1 MVSRLGISRRRYA
14 FKSTRKRFLVLLLV
28 CVTLFLAGGSL
39 FAYIQF
45 NATYHHYFALAQTGM
60 QHLRSGAQLLE
71 SLQSHPFEPRTVA
84 RAQQEFVDALSET
97 QAIKQGVANYAGFAG
112 IIPVLGPRLEAT
124 IHLSALAVDVSQA
137 GISVCALLSILLAH
151 YHNPMNAVN
160 GSPLTQTDFKVLAG
174 DVQEISAALSRA
186 IDEAVQIRPEDVSFD
201 ARLPG
206 LLSDFQAKIPEIRI
220 ALADVNQ
227 LLPVLPA
234 MLGIGG
240 SPANYLIEILDSTEI
255 RPGGGFIGNY
265 GILTVKGGQP
275 LSPHITDIDL
285 FDTPFKRSGRWIP
298 YPASYRWFSRYLSP
312 YSWSL
317 HDSNLDADFPT
328 AARAGEYT
336 YQREGGSIQWQGVI
350 AMTPAVIQRALLI
363 TGPIYIPEYHETV
376 TAQNLIARIHYHQL
390 GNAGEGP
397 DYTPSPDGHS
407 SLRKRFTEL
416 LAEHFMALVQ
426 HLPSNAVAK
435 FMQVL
440 VSSLQTKDIEV
451 YFNANGAEKM
461 LQLFHLSGTIQSP
474 PGDHLFI
481 VDTNVASNKANDLIV
496 NTVHDQVSIDERGN
510 AVHSTSISYAWTLV
524 GQNYGNPLY
533 EDYVRLYTPPGSVL
547 LKQAGWQPYGV
558 GADFG
563 SRMWAGYF
571 SLAQGQTHTI
581 TLVWIS
587 YGAAKKTANSG
598 HYRYLVQRQA
608 GIQRT
613 LELQIAPPAC
623 AVLRGE
629 SGGLAPG
636 KAHTFTMATLVEPEI
651 QDIDVGLS
659 YAC

>member
-1 MVSRLGISRRRYA
+1 MVSSLDTCRKTPVLKRKPRR
-14 FKSTRKRFLVLLLV
+14 FFVLLFV
-28 CVTLFLAGGSL
+28 CVILFLAGGSL
-39 FAYIQF
+39 FAYIQLD
-45 NATYHHYFALAQTGM
+45 ATYHHYSALAQTGT
-60 QHLRSGAQLLE
+60 QHLSSGLQLLE
-71 SLQSHPFEPRTVA
+71 SLRSHPFEPGTVA
-84 RAQQEFVDALSET
+84 RAQQEFANALRET
-97 QAIKQGVANYAGFAG
+97 QAIKQGVANYAGIAS
-112 IIPVLGPRLEAT
+112 IVPVLGSRLEAA
-124 IHLSALAVDVSQA
+124 IHLSALAVDASQA
-137 GISVCALLSILLAH
+137 GMSACALLGVLLAH
-151 YHNPMNAVN
+151 YHNPMNGVSS
-160 GSPLTQTDFKVLAG
+160 SPLTLADFKIIAG
-174 DVQEISAALSRA
+174 DVQEISAALSGA
-186 IDEAVQIRPEDVSFD
+186 IDEAMHIQPEDVSFD

-206 LLSDFQAKIPEIRI
+206 LLSAFQAKIPEVRI

-285 FDTPFKRSGRWIP
+285 FDTPFKKSGRSIP
-298 YPASYRWFSRYLSP
+298 YPVSYRWFSRYLSH

-328 AARAGEYT
+328 AAQAGEYT
-336 YQREGGSIQWQGVI
+336 YQREGGSIQWQGVL

-363 TGPIYIPEYHETV
+363 TGPIYVPEYHETV

-416 LAEHFMALVQ
+416 LAEHFMARVQ
-426 HLPSNAVAK
+426 HLPPGAIAQ

-451 YFNANGAEKM
+451 YFNATGAEKM
-461 LQLFHLSGTIQSP
+461 LQLLHIDGTIQSP
-474 PGDHLFI
+474 QGDHLFI

-510 AVHSTSISYAWTLV
+510 AIHTTSISFAWTLS

-533 EDYVRLYTPPGSVL
+533 EDYLRLYAPPGSVL
-547 LKQAGWQPYGV
+547 LKQDGWQPFAASAG
-558 GADFG
+558 FG
-563 SRMWAGYF
+563 SRIWAGYF

-587 YGAAKKTANSG
+587 YGAAKKTANSW
-598 HYRYLVQRQA
+598 HYQYLVQRQA

-613 LELQIAPPAC
+613 LELQIALPAC

-636 KAHTFTMATLVEPEI
+636 KAHTSTMATLVEAET
-651 QDIDVGLS
+651 QDINVGLS